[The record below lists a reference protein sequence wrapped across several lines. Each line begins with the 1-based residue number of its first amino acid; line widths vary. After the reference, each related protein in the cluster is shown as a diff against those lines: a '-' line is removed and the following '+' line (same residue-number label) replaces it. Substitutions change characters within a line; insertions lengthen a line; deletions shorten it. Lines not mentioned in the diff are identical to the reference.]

1 MYEKFSLGRIT
12 INVNDDHRF
21 GTDAFLLADFA
32 APLPAQTVCDLC
44 SGCGVIPLFFC
55 RGERVPQKIYAVEL
69 QSEAVELIRLSVRE
83 NGLED
88 RIIPVQADLCD
99 KETLTQLIPREKM
112 DMVTVNPPYY
122 RENSGKERLSHA
134 QRLAR
139 HEIACDLKKVIEAA
153 DVLLKYGGTLKMCHL
168 PERLAEAFFL
178 MQKRKIE
185 PKRLTLV
192 YNKAGDKPWLALI
205 EGKKGGKTGLV
216 IEKPLVMRDSNGEYT
231 EELRKIYEPA
241 ADERNQSTT

>member
-1 MYEKFSLGRIT
+1 MDEKFSLGKVT

-32 APLPAQTVCDLC
+32 APLPSHTVCDLC

-55 RGERVPQKIYAVEL
+55 KGDKPPRKIYAVEL
-69 QSEAVELIRLSVRE
+69 QSEAVELVRRSVEE
-83 NGLED
+83 NSLQS

-99 KETLTQLIPREKM
+99 KETLTSLVPREKM

-122 RENSGKERLSHA
+122 KENSGKERMSEA

-139 HEIACDLKKVIEAA
+139 HEIACNLEQVTEAA
-153 DVLLKYGGTLKMCHL
+153 DILLKYGGVLKMCHI
-168 PERLAEAFFL
+168 PERLAEAFYI
-178 MQKRKIE
+178 MQKHKIE

-192 YNKAGDKPWLALI
+192 YNKEGEKPWLALI
-205 EGKKGGKTGLV
+205 EGKKGGKTGLTV
-216 IEKPLVMRDSNGEYT
+216 EKPLIMRREDGEYT
-231 EELRKIYEPA
+231 KELLKIYETSG
-241 ADERNQSTT
+241 N

>member
-1 MYEKFSLGRIT
+1 MDEKFSLGKIT

-32 APLPAQTVCDLC
+32 SPLPAQTVCDLC

-55 RGERVPQKIYAVEL
+55 KGEKPPKRIYAVEL
-69 QSEAVELIRLSVRE
+69 QSEAVELIKRSAEE
-83 NGLED
+83 NGLQEK
-88 RIIPVQADLCD
+88 IIPVQADLCD
-99 KETLTQLIPREKM
+99 REALARLVPREKM

-122 RENSGKERLSHA
+122 RENSGKERLSQA

-139 HEIACDLKKVIEAA
+139 HEIACDLEQVIGAA
-153 DVLLKYGGTLKMCHL
+153 DLLLKYGGVLKMCHL
-168 PERLAEAFFL
+168 PERLAEVFYR
-178 MQKRKIE
+178 MQMRKIE

-192 YNKAGDKPWLALI
+192 YNKAGEKPWLALI

-216 IEKPLVMRDSNGEYT
+216 IEKPLVMRRGDGEYT
-231 EELRKIYEPA
+231 EELLEIYK
-241 ADERNQSTT
+241 

>member
-1 MYEKFSLGRIT
+1 MDEKFSLGNIT

-32 APLPAQTVCDLC
+32 APLPSHTVCDLC

-55 RGERVPQKIYAVEL
+55 KGKPPKKIYGVEL
-69 QSEAVELIRLSVRE
+69 QKEAVELLELSVEE
-83 NGLED
+83 NGLQN
-88 RIIPVQADLCD
+88 RIIPVQADLRD
-99 KETLTQLIPREKM
+99 IQALIQAIPRNSA

-122 RENSGKERLSHA
+122 RENSGKERLSEA

-139 HEIACDLKKVIEAA
+139 HEIACNLEQVIEAA
-153 DVLLKYGGTLKMCHL
+153 DVLLKYGGALKMCHL
-168 PERLAEAFFL
+168 PERLAEVFYL
-178 MQKRKIE
+178 MQLRKIE

-192 YNKAGDKPWLALI
+192 YNKAGEKPWLALI

-216 IEKPLVMRDSNGEYT
+216 IEKPLVMRQENGEYT
-231 EELRKIYEPA
+231 AELLKIYETA
-241 ADERNQSTT
+241 ENDGN

>member
-1 MYEKFSLGRIT
+1 MDEKFSLGNIT

-32 APLPAQTVCDLC
+32 APLPSHTVCDLC

-55 RGERVPQKIYAVEL
+55 KSKPPKKIYGVEL
-69 QSEAVELIRLSVRE
+69 QKEAVELLERSVEE
-83 NGLED
+83 NGLQD
-88 RIIPVQADLCD
+88 RITPVLADLRD
-99 KETLTQLIPREKM
+99 TQTLIQAIPRNSA

-122 RENSGKERLSHA
+122 RENSGKERLSEA

-139 HEIACDLKKVIEAA
+139 HEIACNLEQVIEAA
-153 DVLLKYGGTLKMCHL
+153 DVLLKYGGVLKMCHL
-168 PERLAEAFFL
+168 PERLAEVFYL

-192 YNKAGDKPWLALI
+192 YNKAGEKPWLALI

-216 IEKPLVMRDSNGEYT
+216 IEKPLVMRQDNGEYT
-231 EELRKIYEPA
+231 AELLKIYETA
-241 ADERNQSTT
+241 ENDGN

>member
-1 MYEKFSLGRIT
+1 MDEKFSLGKVT

-32 APLPAQTVCDLC
+32 APLPSHTVCDLC

-55 RGERVPQKIYAVEL
+55 KGDKPPQKIYAVEL
-69 QSEAVELIRLSVRE
+69 QSEAVELVRRSVEE
-83 NGLED
+83 NSLQS

-99 KETLTQLIPREKM
+99 KETLTSLVPREKM

-122 RENSGKERLSHA
+122 KENSGKERLSEA

-139 HEIACDLKKVIEAA
+139 HEIACNLEQVTEAA
-153 DVLLKYGGTLKMCHL
+153 DILLKYGGVLKMCHI
-168 PERLAEAFFL
+168 PERLAEAFYI
-178 MQKRKIE
+178 MQKHKIE

-192 YNKAGDKPWLALI
+192 YNKEGEKPWLALI
-205 EGKKGGKTGLV
+205 EGKKGGKTGLTV
-216 IEKPLVMRDSNGEYT
+216 EKPLIMRREDGEYT
-231 EELRKIYEPA
+231 KELLKIYETSG
-241 ADERNQSTT
+241 N

>member
-1 MYEKFSLGRIT
+1 MDEKFSLGKIT

-32 APLPAQTVCDLC
+32 SPLPTHTVCDLC

-55 RGERVPQKIYAVEL
+55 RGEKQPQRIYAVEL
-69 QSEAVELIRLSVRE
+69 QKEAVELLERSVCE
-83 NGLED
+83 NGLQG
-88 RIIPVQADLCD
+88 RIIPIQADLCD
-99 KETLTQLIPREKM
+99 RELLTQLVPREKM

-122 RENSGKERLSHA
+122 RENSGKERLSEA

-139 HEIACDLKKVIEAA
+139 HEIACDLEQVIAAAEA
-153 DVLLKYGGTLKMCHL
+153 LLKYGGVLKMCHL
-168 PERLAEAFFL
+168 PQRLAEVFYL

-192 YNKAGDKPWLALI
+192 YNKAGEKPWLALV
-205 EGKKGGKTGLV
+205 EGKKGGRTGLV
-216 IEKPLVMRDSNGEYT
+216 VEKPLVMRDSDGEYT
-231 EELRKIYEPA
+231 EELRKIYETK
-241 ADERNQSTT
+241 EIGT